1 MKDDDGCINGYQ
13 PYIDNTMSLSDQEDL
28 FDTMLCETPQ
38 GQYCNYG
45 SNTERAFML
54 LEAAVKTANIGS
66 GGCNEDFY
74 REDATLALIG
84 VSDEPE
90 QSVNPYTYYVSLFQ
104 SLKDDS
110 DDVVMHAIGGDY
122 PQGCGGNQAYTGMYE
137 ATVATGGLFLSI
149 CATDFGSHLEELAEG
164 STTDLTSFELSDYPV
179 EETIEVVVNGF
190 TTTTGWSYNAVD
202 NSIDFEQ
209 D

>member
-1 MKDDDGCINGYQ
+1 
-13 PYIDNTMSLSDQEDL
+13 
-28 FDTMLCETPQ
+28 
-38 GQYCNYG
+38 
-45 SNTERAFML
+45 
-54 LEAAVKTANIGS
+54 
-66 GGCNEDFY
+66 
-74 REDATLALIG
+74 
-84 VSDEPE
+84 
-90 QSVNPYTYYVSLFQ
+90 
-104 SLKDDS
+104 
-110 DDVVMHAIGGDY
+110 
-122 PQGCGGNQAYTGMYE
+122 MYE

-209 D
+209 DYVPEGGSTIEVDYALQGDCDG